1 MTGYRSQ
8 SFDPDRHDTVTFDT
22 RRLIQKILNVA
33 AALTTCPGIT
43 ASPQTLERRT
53 PLARTRGLR
62 GSPRGSLANRIAL
75 AESTITERAGEH
87 RICYRPA

>member
-8 SFDPDRHDTVTFDT
+8 PFDPDQHDTVAFDT
-22 RRLIQKILNVA
+22 QRLIQKIINVA

-53 PLARTRGLR
+53 PLARSPVGDGG
-62 GSPRGSLANRIAL
+62 GSVAQSGPSV
-75 AESTITERAGEH
+75 
-87 RICYRPA
+87 RPTHGA